1 MTTQIF
7 ESYCDFLK
15 REDKAVN
22 GVSPEFAK
30 NRPDYEKQNETNQAC
45 WDCEACDNCWDCD
58 NCKDCKRCWDCKDCW
73 GLQGLRGLRGLQGL
87 QGLRGLLGILRRVK

>member
-1 MTTQIF
+1 MKTQIF
-7 ESYCDFLK
+7 ETYSDFLK

-45 WDCEACDNCWDCD
+45 WDCDNCEDCKDCKACD
-58 NCKDCKRCWDCKDCW
+58 NCKDCKACEDCKRCWDCEE
-73 GLQGLRGLRGLQGL
+73 
-87 QGLRGLLGILRRVK
+87 